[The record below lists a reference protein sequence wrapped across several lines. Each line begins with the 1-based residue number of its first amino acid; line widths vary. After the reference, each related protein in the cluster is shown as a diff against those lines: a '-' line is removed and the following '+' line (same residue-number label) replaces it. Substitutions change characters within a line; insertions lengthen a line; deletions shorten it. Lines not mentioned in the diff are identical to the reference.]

1 MQVWPGKAVY
11 PDHMNNTA
19 TASWLR
25 KHLGNWHTKVPYD
38 GLWLDMNE
46 ASNFC
51 SGVQCK
57 PDTSNE
63 TAMYCE
69 CQECWETGLGWRG
82 GLRRQLM
89 LQLDSRVCCCV
100 RQA

>member
-11 PDHMNNTA
+11 PDHMNNTN

-69 CQECWETGLGWRG
+69 CTDLWDALAATGQG
-82 GLRRQLM
+82 
-89 LQLDSRVCCCV
+89 
-100 RQA
+100 A